1 MKTDCT
7 LDRLDLRI
15 LTELQ
20 KCGRITNVELANAV
34 GLSASPCLTRVKRLE
49 KAGFIA
55 GYGALVRVEKLGDF
69 QVVFT
74 KITLADH
81 RRDDFVRFVEAI
93 RGVDEIMECHHATGG
108 YDYLLKFV
116 TRNVI
121 HYQSVM
127 EGLLERDI
135 GIEKYFSYVIINS
148 PIARPPYSL
157 ETLFGA
163 GEGCSKRI

>member
-20 KCGRITNVELANAV
+20 RRGRITNVELADAV
-34 GLSASPCLTRVKRLE
+34 GLSPSPCLTRVKRLE
-49 KAGFIA
+49 NAGFIV
-55 GYGALVRVEKLGDF
+55 GYGAMVQIEKLGDF
-69 QVVFT
+69 QIVYA

-81 RRDDFVRFVEAI
+81 RREDFVRFIDAI

-116 TRNVI
+116 TRDIGHYHSVI
-121 HYQSVM
+121 
-127 EGLLERDI
+127 ETLLKRDI
-135 GIEKYFSYVIINS
+135 GIEKYFSYVIVES
-148 PIARPPYSL
+148 PIVKRRHRL
-157 ETLFGA
+157 EAIFA
-163 GEGCSKRI
+163 AK

>member
-20 KCGRITNVELANAV
+20 KRGRMTNVELADAV
-34 GLSASPCLTRVKRLE
+34 GLSASPCLTRVRRLE
-49 KAGFIA
+49 KSGFIK
-55 GYGALVRVEKLGDF
+55 GYGALVQIEKLGDS

-81 RRDDFVRFVEAI
+81 RRDDFVRFIEAI

-116 TRNVI
+116 TRNVS

-135 GIEKYFSYVIINS
+135 GIENYFSYVIIKS
-148 PIARPPYSL
+148 PIARKHYPL
-157 ETLFGA
+157 ETLFAA
-163 GEGCSKRI
+163 G

>member
-1 MKTDCT
+1 MKTDCK

-20 KCGRITNVELANAV
+20 KRGRITNVELADAV

-55 GYGALVRVEKLGDF
+55 GYGAQVQIEKLGDI

-74 KITLADH
+74 EVTLADH
-81 RRDDFVRFVEAI
+81 RREDFVRFVEAI

-116 TRNVI
+116 TRSVS
-121 HYQSVM
+121 HYQSVI
-127 EGLLERDI
+127 ESLLDRDI
-135 GIEKYFSYVIINS
+135 GIEKYFSYMILKS
-148 PIARPPYSL
+148 PILKTHYQL
-157 ETLFGA
+157 EAMFD
-163 GEGCSKRI
+163 EH

>member
-1 MKTDCT
+1 
-7 LDRLDLRI
+7 LRI

-20 KCGRITNVELANAV
+20 KRGRITNVELAEAV
-34 GLSASPCLTRVKRLE
+34 GLSASPCLTRVRRLE
-49 KAGFIA
+49 KAGFIT
-55 GYGALVRVEKLGDF
+55 GYGALVAIEKLGDF
-69 QVVFT
+69 QVVLT

-81 RRDDFVRFVEAI
+81 RREGFVRFIEAI

-116 TRNVI
+116 TRNVS

-127 EGLLERDI
+127 EGLLERNI

-148 PIARPPYSL
+148 PIAKTDYPL
-157 ETLFGA
+157 EILLAA
-163 GEGCSKRI
+163 G

>member
-1 MKTDCT
+1 MKTDRT

-20 KCGRITNVELANAV
+20 KRGRISNVELADAV

-55 GYGALVRVEKLGDF
+55 GYGALIRIEKLGDF
-69 QVVFT
+69 QAVFT

-81 RRDDFVRFVEAI
+81 RREDFVRFIEAI

-148 PIARPPYSL
+148 PIVKTHYRL
-157 ETLFGA
+157 ETLFAA
-163 GEGCSKRI
+163 G

>member
-15 LTELQ
+15 LIELQ
-20 KCGRITNVELANAV
+20 KRGRITNVQLADAV

-55 GYGALVRVEKLGDF
+55 GYGALIQIAKLGEF

-81 RRDDFVRFVEAI
+81 RLEDFVRFVDAV

-116 TRNVI
+116 TRNVS

-148 PIARPPYSL
+148 PIGMTHYPLESL
-157 ETLFGA
+157 FAPG
-163 GEGCSKRI
+163 

>member
-20 KCGRITNVELANAV
+20 KRGRITNVELADAV

-55 GYGALVRVEKLGDF
+55 GYGAMIRIEKLGDV
-69 QVVFT
+69 QIVFT

-81 RRDDFVRFVEAI
+81 RREDFVRFIDAI

-116 TRNVI
+116 TRDVS
-121 HYQSVM
+121 HYQSVI

-135 GIEKYFSYVIINS
+135 GIEKYFSYVIIKS
-148 PIARPPYSL
+148 PIIKTRYCL
-157 ETLFGA
+157 ETLFTA
-163 GEGCSKRI
+163 G